1 MRVAALL
8 TLALVCGAL
17 LPGAA
22 LGQESKFDE
31 PPMPTKTVAPVY
43 PAALKAEGVA
53 GMVTVSFLVD
63 VQGDV
68 QNAVVKKSTR
78 PEFEQPALEALTKW
92 KFIPAKKGGAPV
104 AVQVAIPLKFSPN

>member
-1 MRVAALL
+1 MRVPKRIAVGMACAALL
-8 TLALVCGAL
+8 S
-17 LPGAA
+17 AA
-22 LGQESKFDE
+22 AFAQESKFDE
-31 PPMPTKTVAPVY
+31 PPMPSKTVAPVY
-43 PAALKAEGVA
+43 PPELKAEGVA

-78 PEFEQPALEALTKW
+78 PEFEAPALEAVTKW
-92 KFIPAKKGGAPV
+92 KFIPAKKAGAPV